1 MTILYGTTNNTLS
14 KAIDVHAPLKTK
26 NMMSRLA
33 VPWYN
38 DDIKIAKRV
47 RRKAERKWRRT
58 KLGKYFVKYFVGKYF
73 VGKIDGIRSDIDAM
87 DVALDQCSRNA
98 VPNDLEVDDI
108 QTLSDFQL
116 LTEDDVNSLIQKV
129 S

>member
-1 MTILYGTTNNTLS
+1 MAL
-14 KAIDVHAPLKTK
+14 V
-26 NMMSRLA
+26 
-33 VPWYN
+33 N
-38 DDIKIAKRV
+38 DI
-47 RRKAERKWRRT
+47 
-58 KLGKYFVKYFVGKYF
+58 GKYF